1 MPEIQF
7 TPFPV
12 LRTRRLVLRQIEP
25 CDSASIFALRSNP
38 SSMRFLDRAPLVSE
52 AEASAFID
60 QITTQLKANEGI
72 TWAIT
77 LNEKEEE
84 LIGTI
89 GFWRMDKSTGRAEI
103 GYMLLPAFFRHG
115 YMSEAM
121 KAVIYFGFN
130 TMKLHSIEANINPA
144 NTASEMLLLQQGFL
158 KEAYYKGNFYFNGN
172 YLDTATYGLRNA
184 ATA

>member
-60 QITTQLKANEGI
+60 QITTLLKANEGI

-89 GFWRMDKSTGRAEI
+89 GFWRMDLSLI
-103 GYMLLPAFFRHG
+103 H
-115 YMSEAM
+115 
-121 KAVIYFGFN
+121 I
-130 TMKLHSIEANINPA
+130 
-144 NTASEMLLLQQGFL
+144 
-158 KEAYYKGNFYFNGN
+158 
-172 YLDTATYGLRNA
+172 
-184 ATA
+184 